1 MLFMVCKTIQLPS
14 VVPTRANQEFN
25 VLHEAIEEESYSVNA
40 GSVTCSVSLTQ
51 CVTDL
56 FYL

>member
-14 VVPTRANQEFN
+14 VVPTRASQEFN

-40 GSVTCSVSLTQ
+40 VSVTCYVSLTQ

-56 FYL
+56 F